1 MSLIATLLSRPSHPS
16 IHTATNRQ
24 PAALLAKG
32 QQLMVGFK
40 VNFTRLEGSQW
51 KPETHSFLYLA
62 LLLHLYSLPKKLRG
76 QLGKQQGNQRKPR
89 ERRKG
94 RALTPQ
100 GC

>member
-51 KPETHSFLYLA
+51 KPETHSFLYCSSIFTLC
-62 LLLHLYSLPKKLRG
+62 
-76 QLGKQQGNQRKPR
+76 PR
-89 ERRKG
+89 NSDVSWDSNKG
-94 RALTPQ
+94 TKES
-100 GC
+100 